1 MNTEFRSMDLHQLC
15 YDKLTNLFSIL
26 QNVAMSLYDCTI
38 DIRVHVRDWKRPNA
52 RDRVA
57 Y

>member
-38 DIRVHVRDWKRPNA
+38 DIRVHVRDWKCPNA